1 MSDTMEAGDTRR
13 LAPLDERLPV
23 PPEHDA
29 EDDHDSDQPEPEE
42 VSDAVLD
49 H

>member
-13 LAPLDERLPV
+13 LEPCDQHLPE
-23 PPEHDA
+23 PPEHDTEG
-29 EDDHDSDQPEPEE
+29 EDDADQPEPEE
-42 VSDAVLD
+42 VPDAVLD